1 MIFQSYQ
8 SLVKPNQIIDVKFVD
23 YKNKN
28 AISLPSEL
36 IFSDDRGN
44 YIFEIKDFD
53 GEKIAKKIPVL
64 IGRSFNYKTEILS
77 GLKGDE
83 IIIFKGS
90 SDVVDGSFVKVKN

>member
-1 MIFQSYQ
+1 M
-8 SLVKPNQIIDVKFVD
+8 KFID
-23 YKNKN
+23 YKNEN

-36 IFSDDRGN
+36 IFSDESGN

-64 IGRSFNYKTEILS
+64 IGRSFDYKTEILS
-77 GLKGDE
+77 GLEGNE
-83 IIIFKGS
+83 TIIFKGS